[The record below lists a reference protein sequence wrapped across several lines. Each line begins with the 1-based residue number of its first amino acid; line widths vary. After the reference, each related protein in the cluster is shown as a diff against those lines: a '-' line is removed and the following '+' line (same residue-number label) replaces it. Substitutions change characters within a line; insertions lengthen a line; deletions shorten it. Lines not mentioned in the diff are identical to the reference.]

1 MTYISITILT
11 NIFLLLSF
19 NKIKKLIPLNDKP
32 DKKLKIHKQNVPLLG
47 GIFIFFN
54 YFVLSVLSL
63 IIETPFINFSTT
75 REYASI
81 FLFVSLFFLVG
92 LFDDKY
98 NSKPFSKILILTF
111 ISLLVVLMNDNLMI
125 KNITLSF
132 YDKNI
137 FLFNFA
143 IFFTIF
149 SIIIL
154 VNALNFYD
162 GINCQSIL
170 FFIAIFAFLYFSFDR
185 NLFYLLNIIILSIL
199 FILNLKNKLF
209 LGDSGIYLL
218 GAVLSFSLIYEYN
231 VNKNFL
237 KADDIFVL
245 LMLPGFDLL
254 RLSLTRILSG
264 RNAFVGDRNHIHHL
278 LNKKF
283 SLLKTN
289 LILIIMF
296 SVPILFKNLIMLNN
310 LNTIFIFLLIYCI
323 LINLIQRK

>member
-111 ISLLVVLMNDNLMI
+111 ISLLVVLMNDNLII

-218 GAVLSFSLIYEYN
+218 GAVLSFSLI
-231 VNKNFL
+231 
-237 KADDIFVL
+237 
-245 LMLPGFDLL
+245 
-254 RLSLTRILSG
+254 
-264 RNAFVGDRNHIHHL
+264 
-278 LNKKF
+278 
-283 SLLKTN
+283 
-289 LILIIMF
+289 
-296 SVPILFKNLIMLNN
+296 
-310 LNTIFIFLLIYCI
+310 
-323 LINLIQRK
+323 

>member
-1 MTYISITILT
+1 MINL
-11 NIFLLLSF
+11 
-19 NKIKKLIPLNDKP
+19 IKNSKFTSK
-32 DKKLKIHKQNVPLLG
+32 NVPLLG

-111 ISLLVVLMNDNLMI
+111 ISLLVVLMNDNLII

-310 LNTIFIFLLIYCI
+310 LNTIFLFLLIYCI

>member
-1 MTYISITILT
+1 MTYISTTILT
-11 NIFLLLSF
+11 NIFLIIFF
-19 NKIKKLIPLNDKP
+19 NKLKKLIPLNDTP
-32 DKKLKIHKQNVPLLG
+32 DKKLKTHKQKVPLLG

-54 YFVLSVLSL
+54 YLVLSILSL
-63 IIETPFINFSTT
+63 IMETSFINFSTS
-75 REYASI
+75 REYLSI
-81 FLFVSLFFLVG
+81 FLFASLFFLVG

-111 ISLLVVLMNDNLMI
+111 ISLLVVLINNNLII

-137 FLFNFA
+137 FLLNFS

-170 FFIAIFAFLYFSFDR
+170 FFIAIFSFLYFSFDR
-185 NLFYLLNIIILSIL
+185 NLFYLLNIIILSTL

-231 VNKNFL
+231 INKNFL
-237 KADDIFVL
+237 KADDIFIL

-283 SLLKTN
+283 SLFKTN

-296 SVPILFKNLIMLNN
+296 SMPIFFKNLVMLNN
-310 LNTIFIFLLIYCI
+310 LNTIFLFLLIYCI

>member
-1 MTYISITILT
+1 M
-11 NIFLLLSF
+11 
-19 NKIKKLIPLNDKP
+19 PLNDKP

-81 FLFVSLFFLVG
+81 LLFVSLFFLVG

-98 NSKPFSKILILTF
+98 NAKPFSKILILIF
-111 ISLLVVLMNDNLMI
+111 ISFLVVLMNDNLII

-170 FFIAIFAFLYFSFDR
+170 FFIAIFAFLYFSFDQ
-185 NLFYLLNIIILSIL
+185 NLFYLLNIIILSML

-231 VNKNFL
+231 INKNFL

-310 LNTIFIFLLIYCI
+310 LNTIFLFLLIYCI

>member
-81 FLFVSLFFLVG
+81 FLFVCLFFLVG

-199 FILNLKNKLF
+199 FILNLKISYF
-209 LGDSGIYLL
+209 
-218 GAVLSFSLIYEYN
+218 
-231 VNKNFL
+231 
-237 KADDIFVL
+237 
-245 LMLPGFDLL
+245 
-254 RLSLTRILSG
+254 
-264 RNAFVGDRNHIHHL
+264 
-278 LNKKF
+278 
-283 SLLKTN
+283 
-289 LILIIMF
+289 
-296 SVPILFKNLIMLNN
+296 
-310 LNTIFIFLLIYCI
+310 
-323 LINLIQRK
+323 

>member
-1 MTYISITILT
+1 
-11 NIFLLLSF
+11 
-19 NKIKKLIPLNDKP
+19 
-32 DKKLKIHKQNVPLLG
+32 
-47 GIFIFFN
+47 
-54 YFVLSVLSL
+54 
-63 IIETPFINFSTT
+63 
-75 REYASI
+75 
-81 FLFVSLFFLVG
+81 
-92 LFDDKY
+92 
-98 NSKPFSKILILTF
+98 
-111 ISLLVVLMNDNLMI
+111 
-125 KNITLSF
+125 
-132 YDKNI
+132 
-137 FLFNFA
+137 
-143 IFFTIF
+143 
-149 SIIIL
+149 
-154 VNALNFYD
+154 
-162 GINCQSIL
+162 
-170 FFIAIFAFLYFSFDR
+170 
-185 NLFYLLNIIILSIL
+185 
-199 FILNLKNKLF
+199 LNLKNKLF

-310 LNTIFIFLLIYCI
+310 LNTIFLFLLIYCI

>member
-111 ISLLVVLMNDNLMI
+111 ISLLVVIMNDNLII

-283 SLLKTN
+283 SLLKQ
-289 LILIIMF
+289 
-296 SVPILFKNLIMLNN
+296 ILF
-310 LNTIFIFLLIYCI
+310 
-323 LINLIQRK
+323 

>member
-111 ISLLVVLMNDNLMI
+111 ISLLVVLMNDNLII

-132 YDKNI
+132 FMTK
-137 FLFNFA
+137 
-143 IFFTIF
+143 IFFFLILQYF
-149 SIIIL
+149 S
-154 VNALNFYD
+154 
-162 GINCQSIL
+162 
-170 FFIAIFAFLYFSFDR
+170 LYF
-185 NLFYLLNIIILSIL
+185 L
-199 FILNLKNKLF
+199 
-209 LGDSGIYLL
+209 
-218 GAVLSFSLIYEYN
+218 
-231 VNKNFL
+231 
-237 KADDIFVL
+237 
-245 LMLPGFDLL
+245 
-254 RLSLTRILSG
+254 
-264 RNAFVGDRNHIHHL
+264 
-278 LNKKF
+278 
-283 SLLKTN
+283 
-289 LILIIMF
+289 
-296 SVPILFKNLIMLNN
+296 
-310 LNTIFIFLLIYCI
+310 
-323 LINLIQRK
+323 

>member
-19 NKIKKLIPLNDKP
+19 NKIKKLMPLNDKP

-81 FLFVSLFFLVG
+81 LLFVSLFFLVG

-98 NSKPFSKILILTF
+98 NAKPFSKILILIF
-111 ISLLVVLMNDNLMI
+111 ISFLVVLMNDNLII

-170 FFIAIFAFLYFSFDR
+170 FFIAIFAFLYFSFDQ
-185 NLFYLLNIIILSIL
+185 NLFYLLNIIILSML

-231 VNKNFL
+231 INKNFL

-310 LNTIFIFLLIYCI
+310 LNTIFLFLLIYCI

>member
-111 ISLLVVLMNDNLMI
+111 ISLLVVLMNDNLII

-296 SVPILFKNLIMLNN
+296 SVPILFKKFNN
-310 LNTIFIFLLIYCI
+310 VKQLKYYFFIFINLLYF
-323 LINLIQRK
+323 N